1 VTSRASPPRLASLM
15 TQPPHLRRVPWIA
28 LAWLTLILI
37 GGLVSAGAA
46 LNLAFDSLAAPS
58 LAHPLGTDLL
68 GRDVGLRLLAGGLR
82 TLRMA
87 AAATVIAAAFGSL
100 WGLVA
105 GHAGGGLEW
114 ILVHANDVLL
124 SVPGLVLALV
134 VIAALGQHETTII
147 LAVGL
152 GGVGSFAR
160 LARSAASQTSHR
172 SFVLAA
178 RALGAGEVRLLQR
191 HVFPN
196 TMEALTAYALLH
208 FGWALVNSA
217 SLTFLGLGGAP
228 SIPDWGQMLNESRLV
243 FLHAPWLA
251 AAPGT
256 ALALTV
262 LAVQR
267 LGEWIAKP

>member
-1 VTSRASPPRLASLM
+1 VSTRAYPPRLASLM
-15 TQPPHLRRVPWIA
+15 TRVPQARRVPWVS
-28 LAWLTLILI
+28 LAWLALILV
-37 GGLVSAGAA
+37 GGLLSVGIAEKLPSG
-46 LNLAFDSLAAPS
+46 SLLPPS
-58 LAHPLGTDLL
+58 LAHPFGTDWL
-68 GRDVGLRLLAGGLR
+68 GRDVALRLLAGGLR

-87 AAATVIAAAFGSL
+87 AAATAIAAGLGSL

-105 GHAGGGLEW
+105 GHAGGWLEW
-114 ILVHANDVLL
+114 LLVHANDVLL
-124 SVPGLVLALV
+124 SVPGLVLALI
-134 VIAALGQHETTII
+134 VIAALGQHESTII

-160 LARSAASQTSHR
+160 LARSSAAQTSHR

-196 TMEALTAYALLH
+196 TLEALAAYTLLH

-217 SLTFLGLGGAP
+217 SLTFLGLGGSP

-267 LGEWIAKP
+267 LGEWITQP

>member
-1 VTSRASPPRLASLM
+1 VTSRASPPRLAALL
-15 TQPPHLRRVPWIA
+15 TQPPTERRVPWIA

-46 LNLAFDSLAAPS
+46 VNLASHSLTPPS

-87 AAATVIAAAFGSL
+87 AAATVIAAALGSL

-105 GHAGGGLEW
+105 GHAGGWLEW

-147 LAVGL
+147 LAVGV

-178 RALGAGEVRLLQR
+178 RALGASEVRLLQR

-196 TMEALTAYALLH
+196 TLEALTAYALLH

>member
-1 VTSRASPPRLASLM
+1 MTSRPSPPRLASLM
-15 TQPPHLRRVPWIA
+15 TQAPRVRRTPWIA
-28 LAWLTLILI
+28 LAWLALILL
-37 GGLVSAGAA
+37 GGVLSAGAA
-46 LNLAFDSLAAPS
+46 LNVPFESLASPS
-58 LAHPLGTDLL
+58 PIHLLGTDLL

-87 AAATVIAAAFGSL
+87 AAATMIAAVLGSI

-105 GHAGGGLEW
+105 GHAGGWLEW

-134 VIAALGQHETTII
+134 VIAALGQHEATII

-152 GGVGSFAR
+152 GGVGSYAR
-160 LARSAASQTSHR
+160 LARSAAAETTRR

-178 RALGAGEVRLLQR
+178 RALGAGEVRLLQH

-196 TMEALTAYALLH
+196 TLEALSAYALLH

-243 FLHAPWLA
+243 FLGAPWLA

-267 LGEWIAKP
+267 LGEWIAEP